1 MKKTRVLT
9 RLSALVIAGALLTS
23 ACSSKDPDTVESS
36 DNTTPSGETVEGL
49 DIDYASLKATL
60 NASGATF
67 QAPLQEALKAAFLEV
82 APGVTVNY
90 GGGGSGKGKTD
101 LQGGVVDYAGSDSLV
116 KDEDIPKYKGEFLY
130 FPVAAAPITVAYQL
144 EGVDKLQL
152 SPDTLAKIFQAEIK
166 TWNDAAIKADN
177 PDAAL
182 PNTPIVVVHR
192 SDGSGTTNNFTGYL
206 TKAAPTAWKLG
217 KGDTVAWDASTQ
229 AGNGN
234 QGVAQLVGTGSGAN
248 KGTNGAIGYVD
259 FSDAKAIGLKT
270 AAIKNAAGEF
280 VEPTLAGVTA
290 ALEEVTLAANLTYD
304 PLNAAG
310 ADAYPIAAPT
320 WMLVYKNQTDKAKGL
335 AVQGLLN
342 FLYTDGQA
350 IYGAA
355 NYAQLPASFREKAI
369 AQLETLVI
377 PA

>member
-9 RLSALVIAGALLTS
+9 RLGALVVVGALFTS
-23 ACSSKDPDTVESS
+23 ACSSKDPDTVDSSDTTTESS
-36 DNTTPSGETVEGL
+36 ESVEGL
-49 DIDYASLKATL
+49 DIDYSALKATL

-82 APGVTVNY
+82 APDVTVNY

-116 KDEDIPKYKGEFLY
+116 KDEDIAKYKGEFLY

-144 EGVDKLQL
+144 EGVDELQL

-166 TWNDAAIKADN
+166 TWNDPAIKADN
-177 PDAAL
+177 PDATL
-182 PNTPIVVVHR
+182 PATPIVVAHR
-192 SDGSGTTNNFTGYL
+192 SDGSGTTNNFTSYL

-217 KGDTVAWDASTQ
+217 KGDTVAWDSSTQ

-234 QGVAQLVGTGSGAN
+234 QGVAQLVGTGSGTN

-290 ALEEVTLAANLTYD
+290 ALAEVTLNANLTYD

-310 ADAYPIAAPT
+310 EDAYPIAAPT

-369 AQLETLVI
+369 AQLKTLVI
-377 PA
+377 PT